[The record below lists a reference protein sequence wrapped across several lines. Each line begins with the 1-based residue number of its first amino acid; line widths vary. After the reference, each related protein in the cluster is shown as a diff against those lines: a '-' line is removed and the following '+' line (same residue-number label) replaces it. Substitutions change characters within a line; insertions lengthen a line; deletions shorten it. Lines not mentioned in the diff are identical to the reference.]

1 MSARAITVP
10 SFAKINLDLR
20 IAGRRDDGF
29 HDICTIF
36 QTISLADAIRFEA
49 SDSLTLTCSDAGIPT
64 DEQNLII
71 RAANELLRFTGKQ
84 CGATIH
90 LEKNIPSPGGLGGGS
105 SNAAVTL
112 MALCDIWELQL
123 SSEELLTIAAVL
135 GSDVPF
141 FFCGG
146 TAIGTGRGTE
156 VEPITDLSS
165 PFMILIT
172 PDVAVDT
179 AKAYSRLNAA
189 RLTKED
195 SNRILLNYRFWAVN
209 VDLRSADLK
218 NDFEKTVFAAF
229 PEVERVKAKLL
240 ELGAVKAL
248 LSGSGASVFGIFDNQ
263 ETRQTA
269 MKALGNEA
277 NWRSFAVA
285 TVTRE
290 DYRGALNFGALDRFR

>member
-36 QTISLADAIRFEA
+36 QTISLADSIRFEA

-71 RAANELLRFTGKQ
+71 RAANELLRLTGKQ

-123 SSEELLTIAAVL
+123 SSEELLKIAAVL

-179 AKAYSRLNAA
+179 AKAYSGLNAA